1 MTGGALRLAL
11 PAKLV
16 MVYKGYELVDAAANF
31 LAVPRYGAGS
41 LVLHR
46 AAFAVVP
53 PDHISVIA
61 LHGLA
66 SMVSLALLPL
76 ALGAVLRG
84 RPGAAASVVVAAWGL
99 AVCPQLVVDAR
110 SESILTLGVACVAV
124 AWLLAARWWAAT
136 QGQRHPWD
144 LVGALAALALAATI
158 RPELIVFGPAALA
171 LHRWLSPPAEGLRR
185 SERAALILA
194 VAAATLLL
202 VPHAIHIAT
211 VATAQVDHGALPGL
225 GVEAVLGPLTV
236 PLTRNALWRIAIFP
250 TPWLLLLL
258 VWAWRGAD
266 AGSRRASLALAAFA
280 AASTALVAA
289 DLPDISLPRLHAAA
303 AAWMILAL
311 APAAVAATQALH
323 QSWRRAGAAWLIAV
337 AAAAAAVPSAQA
349 RTQTTTEDDEDTLL
363 RDLRAALPGQSSCV
377 AMPTY
382 RDDPATRVHRQYPE
396 YLFRPPLRS
405 DRLLPLRAMQ
415 DGDGLRGC
423 RELYVYL
430 GSRCWLRNPDASG
443 RVGMVDD
450 CRAAL
455 EAAHDANAE
464 LVLERQVPNRRTDGF
479 GWAGD
484 DATLTLRV
492 LRIRAARR

>member
-1 MTGGALRLAL
+1 
-11 PAKLV
+11 

-53 PDHISVIA
+53 PDHVSVIA

-84 RPGAAASVVVAAWGL
+84 RPGASAAVVVAAWGL

-158 RPELIVFGPAALA
+158 RPELIVFGPAVVA
-171 LHRWLSPPAEGLRR
+171 LHRWLCPPTDALRR
-185 SERAALILA
+185 ADRVALLLA
-194 VAAATLLL
+194 VATATLLL

-211 VATAQVDHGALPGL
+211 VATAQVDRGALPGL

-266 AGSRRASLALAAFA
+266 PGSRRASLALAAFA

-289 DLPDISLPRLHAAA
+289 DLPDISLPRLHAGA

-323 QSWRRAGAAWLIAV
+323 LRWRRPAAASLLAV
-337 AAAAAAVPSAQA
+337 AAAAAAVPSALA
-349 RTQTTTEDDEDTLL
+349 RTETTTEDDEDALL
-363 RDLRAALPGQSSCV
+363 RDVRAALPATPACIAWPG
-377 AMPTY
+377 Y
-382 RDDPATRVHRQYPE
+382 GDDPSTRVHRQYPE

-415 DGDGLRGC
+415 DGEGLRGC

-430 GSRCWLRNPDASG
+430 GSRCWLRNPDAAG
-443 RVGMVDD
+443 RRGMVDE
-450 CRAAL
+450 CSSAL
-455 EAAHDANAE
+455 EAAQDANAE
-464 LVLERQVPNRRTDGF
+464 VLIERQVPNRRTDGF
-479 GWAGD
+479 DWAGD
-484 DATLTLRV
+484 DPTLTLRL
-492 LRIRAARR
+492 LRIRASRR